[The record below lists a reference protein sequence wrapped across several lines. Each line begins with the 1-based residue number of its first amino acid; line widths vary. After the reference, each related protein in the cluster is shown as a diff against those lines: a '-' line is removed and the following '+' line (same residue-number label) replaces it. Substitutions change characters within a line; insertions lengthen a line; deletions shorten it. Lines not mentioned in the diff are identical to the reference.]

1 MAEEVERRK
10 GEFCSETAFLTILF
24 DFWIFWVPS
33 LCRDFALEI
42 VLSDA
47 GRPAA

>member
-1 MAEEVERRK
+1 MVEERERK

-24 DFWIFWVPS
+24 YFTFWVPS
-33 LCRDFALEI
+33 LCQDFALEI